1 MDDPEPDPNT
11 AIFIIIYILS
21 VLVCFL
27 ITMGTAALKEVN
39 EKKIRDLAEDG
50 DKWAKRTIRLLDKRP
65 KPTDTANLCTALS
78 AMFAVGSA
86 LLLILPKYANNGLLL
101 SKYATNS
108 DWFTAVLLPAFITT
122 LISAAIFTVLALMLP
137 RRIGKQNP
145 EVIALKLIGF
155 LSFIKIILL
164 PLTVITSLLAR
175 GLVKIIGGDPHVDE
189 TPVTEDEIL
198 SMVDEGKETG
208 VLEEIEQEMINNI
221 FEFGDLT
228 AGEIMTH
235 RTYLNAAEA
244 DENLSDVVARA
255 IDTGCSRMPVYDDDL
270 DNIKGILY
278 VKDLLKYVGCAMP
291 ENLKP
296 SDIMREAMF
305 IPESKKCRDLL
316 SEMIEKHLQMVIVAD
331 EYGGVAGIVTVE
343 DLIESIVGNIQDEF
357 DDEEEEIKQISE
369 DEFNIDGTSAISE
382 VESLLD
388 IELPEGEYDTI
399 AGFFMSVLGKIPD
412 IDEKPTIEYGGFSFT
427 VTEMDERRIV
437 RILVKRLP
445 EPEKTDQDESEDK
458 DV

>member
-1 MDDPEPDPNT
+1 
-11 AIFIIIYILS
+11 
-21 VLVCFL
+21 
-27 ITMGTAALKEVN
+27 
-39 EKKIRDLAEDG
+39 
-50 DKWAKRTIRLLDKRP
+50 
-65 KPTDTANLCTALS
+65 
-78 AMFAVGSA
+78 
-86 LLLILPKYANNGLLL
+86 
-101 SKYATNS
+101 
-108 DWFTAVLLPAFITT
+108 
-122 LISAAIFTVLALMLP
+122 
-137 RRIGKQNP
+137 
-145 EVIALKLIGF
+145 
-155 LSFIKIILL
+155 
-164 PLTVITSLLAR
+164 
-175 GLVKIIGGDPHVDE
+175 
-189 TPVTEDEIL
+189 
-198 SMVDEGKETG
+198 
-208 VLEEIEQEMINNI
+208 
-221 FEFGDLT
+221 
-228 AGEIMTH
+228 
-235 RTYLNAAEA
+235 
-244 DENLSDVVARA
+244 
-255 IDTGCSRMPVYDDDL
+255 
-270 DNIKGILY
+270 
-278 VKDLLKYVGCAMP
+278 MP
-291 ENLKP
+291 ENFKP